1 MDVWSKKHNKMSN
14 GKYHIHIHI
23 VDFSIDKY
31 LTLQREYIIITTVI
45 YKNKNGNIY
54 INYQNEHWKRR

>member
-1 MDVWSKKHNKMSN
+1 MSK
-14 GKYHIHIHI
+14 GKYHIHIQI

-54 INYQNEHWKRR
+54 ILIIKMNTENVDKYVIKNLQL